1 MATSEYR
8 LYYPGCELAD
18 DDWFDYLS
26 DMEQQESDAPSEE
39 ELDEMWFDYQQ
50 HLNEEDEEEISL

>member
-1 MATSEYR
+1 MNTLEYK

-26 DMEQQESDAPSEE
+26 DMEQQEIDAPTEE
-39 ELDEMWFDYQQ
+39 EMEEMYWDRQQ
-50 HLNEEDEEEISL
+50 HLNNDEGVLPF